1 LRDQDPQV
9 TSDERLQRLGELAVR
24 VGANVQPSQDVVVQA
39 LVDQYDV
46 ARAVARE
53 AYRVGAQHVVVLY
66 NDLHLRRAAIELG
79 PAAELGWSPP
89 YLLDWVRRWGEERPA
104 LINLTGN
111 PNPDLLADLD
121 PALVG
126 RADPREIRAAMIGHF
141 AKRHLNWTAIPAP
154 TTGWAAQIFGE
165 PDLDRLWDAVAV
177 ATRLGESDPVAAWSE
192 HLDRLQARADALNTR
207 GFDVLRFVGPG
218 TELMVGL
225 GSHSRW
231 ICARHETDLGVGHI
245 ANLPTEEVF
254 TSPDWRRTE
263 GVVRSTYPLVTA
275 STRVSDLELR
285 FAEGRIVEV
294 NASAGAEIVRTQL
307 AIDEQ
312 AAFLGEVALV
322 DGTSAVHQT
331 GLVFCDT
338 LVDENAAC
346 HLAYGN
352 SIRIATNAKA
362 EATSEE
368 LLAMG
373 ANVSGIHIDF
383 MIGGPE
389 VDVDGLDADG
399 SATPLIRGNTWQL
412 G

>member
-1 LRDQDPQV
+1 MTHEELR
-9 TSDERLQRLGELAVR
+9 RRYAELAVR
-24 VGANVQPSQDVVVQA
+24 VGANVQSGQDVVVNA
-39 LVDQYDV
+39 LVDHADV
-46 ARAVARE
+46 VRAVVRE
-53 AYRVGAQHVVVLY
+53 AYRVGAQHAIVLY

-79 PAAELGWSPP
+79 PEEEVGWSPP
-89 YLLDWVRRWGEERPA
+89 HLLDWMRRWGDERPA
-104 LINLTGN
+104 LVNLTGN
-111 PNPDLLADLD
+111 PDPDLLADLD

-126 RADPREIRAAMIGHF
+126 RADPREIRAVLVGHF
-141 AKRHLNWTAIPAP
+141 ATRRLNWTAIAAP
-154 TTGWAAQIFGE
+154 TGGWARQIFGE
-165 PDLDRLWDAVAV
+165 PDLERLWDVVAA
-177 ATRLGESDPVAAWSE
+177 ATRLDAADPVAAWSE

-207 GFDVLRFVGPG
+207 GFDALRFLGPG
-218 TELMVGL
+218 TELTVGL

-231 ICARHETDLGVGHI
+231 ICARHETDMGIEHV

-254 TSPDWRRTE
+254 ATPDWRRTE

-275 STRVSDLELR
+275 GTRVSDLELR

-294 NASAGAEIVRTQL
+294 TASSGADIVRTQL
-307 AIDEQ
+307 ATDAQ

-322 DGTSAVHQT
+322 DGTSAVKQT

-352 SIRIATNAKA
+352 SIRLATNAA
-362 EATSEE
+362 AAVPREE
-368 LLAMG
+368 LLALG

-389 VDVDGLDADG
+389 VDVDGLDGAG
-399 SATPLIRGNTWQL
+399 SATPLIRGDVWQL